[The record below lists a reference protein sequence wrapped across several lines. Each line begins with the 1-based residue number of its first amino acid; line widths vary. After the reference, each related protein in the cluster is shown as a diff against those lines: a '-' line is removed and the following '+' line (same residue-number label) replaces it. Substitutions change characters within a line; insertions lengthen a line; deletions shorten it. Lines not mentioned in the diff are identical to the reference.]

1 MKFKDLKAMPVAE
14 LKDKFA
20 QLNQELIKER
30 AQIATGTTPKSPGK
44 IKVARK
50 TIARINMILAEAK
63 KKA

>member
-1 MKFKDLKAMPVAE
+1 MKFKELKAMPAAE

-30 AQIATGTTPKSPGK
+30 AQIATGTMPKSPGK
-44 IKVARK
+44 IRVARK
-50 TIARINMILAEAK
+50 TIAKIKMIFAEAK